1 MVTSKKQKIKK
12 KILDNLNPAEL
23 STDRGKVIS
32 TPFRLSRKDK
42 KHSGRYTPRIPE
54 KKKFS
59 EMIANAE
66 EPSEEYNEWVNY
78 RDGFRDQTK
87 ITNPDIFW
95 DDEFKEEAIKRNQ
108 KIKKQLAIRKAMKD
122 KDMLKGETYIV
133 KND

>member
-1 MVTSKKQKIKK
+1 MVTSKKQKLKK

-23 STDRGKVIS
+23 STDRGKIIYI
-32 TPFRLSRKDK
+32 PFKLSRKDK

-95 DDEFKEEAIKRNQ
+95 DDEFKEKAIKRNQ
-108 KIKKQLAIRKAMKD
+108 KIKKQLAVRKAMKK

>member
-1 MVTSKKQKIKK
+1 MINKKEKIKRR
-12 KILDNLNPAEL
+12 ILDNLNSVEL

-42 KHSGRYTPRIPE
+42 KHSGRYTPLIPE

-66 EPSEEYNEWVNY
+66 EPSEEYDDWIEY
-78 RDGFRDQTK
+78 RDGFRDKTK
-87 ITNPDIFW
+87 ITDPDIFW

-108 KIKKQLAIRKAMKD
+108 KIKKQLAIRKAMKE
-122 KDMLKGETYIV
+122 KDVLKGETFSL
-133 KND
+133 

>member
-1 MVTSKKQKIKK
+1 MINKKEKIKRR
-12 KILDNLNPAEL
+12 ILDNLNSAEL
-23 STDRGKVIS
+23 STDKGKYEKS
-32 TPFRLSRKDK
+32 QFTKPNK
-42 KHSGRYTPRIPE
+42 KVRRHSGRYTPRIPE

-108 KIKKQLAIRKAMKD
+108 KIKKQLAVRKAMKE